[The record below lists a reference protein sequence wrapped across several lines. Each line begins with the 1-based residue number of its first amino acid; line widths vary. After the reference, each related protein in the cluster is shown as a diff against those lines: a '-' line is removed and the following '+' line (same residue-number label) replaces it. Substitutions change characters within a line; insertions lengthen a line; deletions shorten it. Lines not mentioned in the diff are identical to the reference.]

1 MSSVTEL
8 PAKAPVY
15 GTLLGL
21 LNASSHDIVAKL
33 MVGFNQ
39 SLEKTI
45 SESKWFEL
53 KQFLRFYGELVNAN
67 VILPSVYCGLLNDLL
82 AALDQPNQ
90 LRQRLDCIVY
100 IILATL
106 PWCGKEL
113 SQRNS
118 EELDQIL
125 KKIEIYM
132 QRRGDVPVLSILK
145 QYNGVKYDA
154 ESEDVLAHIWIL
166 TEELKRKSW
175 DVNMQH
181 DWCLHFII
189 NLSFLSFSFLLFL
202 NLTFG
207 TTMNSLQL
215 FNTICLDLLYP
226 TILIMS
232 LILHLTQP

>member
-1 MSSVTEL
+1 
-8 PAKAPVY
+8 
-15 GTLLGL
+15 
-21 LNASSHDIVAKL
+21 

-45 SESKWFEL
+45 NESKWFEL

-113 SQRNS
+113 SQRNH
-118 EELDQIL
+118 EELDHIL

-132 QRRGDVPVLSILK
+132 QRRGNVPVLSILK
-145 QYNGVKYDA
+145 QYNGIKYDA
-154 ESEDVLAHIWIL
+154 ASEDVLAHIWTL
-166 TEELKRKSW
+166 TEELKRKNW
-175 DVNMQH
+175 DVNMPIMG
-181 DWCLHFII
+181 WGGFNSII
-189 NLSFLSFSFLLFL
+189 NLFFFFINSSHSFL

-207 TTMNSLQL
+207 TTMNLLQL
-215 FNTICLDLLYP
+215 FNTTYPDSLYP
-226 TILIMS
+226 TIPTMS
-232 LILHLTQP
+232 PILHLTPP